1 MGLSVAGSNKA
12 VFLSYAK
19 QDAEAAGRICDALR
33 AAGIEVWF
41 DQSELRGGD
50 AWDAAIRRQIK
61 TCALLIPVI
70 SANTQGRAE
79 GYFRLEWKLA
89 VDRSHLMSHDRAFL
103 VPVVIDQTA
112 EDDERVPDKFREVQ
126 WTRLP
131 GGETPPA
138 FSTRLLKLLEQDA
151 TVGGTAPA
159 VTAAAAA
166 RAPAAA
172 AEPAASSVAAPVSKS
187 RTPLIAAAAAAL
199 ICLGIAAW
207 ATRHS
212 WMHTASVVA
221 YSNEDRRMTY
231 AVLPFQAAA
240 DDAHGVQIAKAT
252 GDEILSIL
260 ESRREIVSVAPQASA
275 QEAAAHEAGMRKL
288 SRTLDVHFL
297 VRGTVARSGDTYK
310 VTVLGIDGDSERVL
324 TTKTL
329 SVAADALTPRWRDDV
344 GEVVGELIYTGV
356 QTEVKR
362 ARSKPADALDVRD
375 LAFRA
380 SVDWGAMRDKDGKTA
395 NSTANDLLNKALA
408 ISPDDPYALR
418 TVARINLCDCV
429 NAWSPNP
436 DEQKAIG
443 AAALDKYLRLDPNS
457 SAMLLEKANLYQL
470 RLRWEESLVIAD
482 TVLAHEPE
490 SAEALGTKAAG
501 LLRMGRLKEAQDIMD
516 GLLPR
521 STWWGASSLAGDI
534 AFARGDYAR
543 AAQLSQKAVAQ
554 MSEPDLR
561 DRVDGSI
568 RLTLIASEARLG
580 HAVKAK
586 STWADFT
593 TTLPEV
599 TTIAAIK
606 KWMHPSADLADFEP
620 LYEGLR
626 MAGVS
631 N

>member
-1 MGLSVAGSNKA
+1 MSLCVAGSNKA

-19 QDAEAAGRICDALR
+19 QDAEAAGRICGALR

-61 TCALLIPVI
+61 TCALVIPVI
-70 SANTQGRAE
+70 SSNTQGRAE

-89 VDRSHLMSHDRAFL
+89 VDRSHLMSRDHAFL

-112 EDDERVPDKFREVQ
+112 EDDGRVPDKFLEVQ

-138 FSTRLLKLLEQDA
+138 FCARLLWLLEQDSC
-151 TVGGTAPA
+151 VGAGS
-159 VTAAAAA
+159 
-166 RAPAAA
+166 PAAA
-172 AEPAASSVAAPVSKS
+172 PVRTPGDVEPAVSKS
-187 RTPLIAAAAAAL
+187 RTPLIAAAAML
-199 ICLGIAAW
+199 ICLVIAAW

-212 WMHTASVVA
+212 WIHTTSVAA

-252 GDEILSIL
+252 SDEILSIL
-260 ESRREIVSVAPQASA
+260 ESRHEIVSVAPQASA

-288 SRTLDVHFL
+288 ARTLNVHFL
-297 VRGTVARSGDTYK
+297 VRGTVARSGDIYK

-324 TTKTL
+324 TTRML

-344 GEVVGELIYTGV
+344 GEVVGALITTGV
-356 QTEVKR
+356 EAEVKS
-362 ARSKPADALDVRD
+362 ARSKPVDALDVRD

-395 NSTANDLLNKALA
+395 NATANDLLNKALA

-418 TVARINLCDCV
+418 TLARINLCDCV
-429 NAWSPNP
+429 NAWSTNA

-443 AAALDKYLRLDPNS
+443 AAALDKYLMIDPNS
-457 SAMLLEKANLYQL
+457 TAMLMEKAGLYQL
-470 RLRWEESLVIAD
+470 RLRWEESLVITDA
-482 TVLAHEPE
+482 VLAREPE
-490 SAEALGTKAAG
+490 SARALDYKAVG
-501 LLRMGRLKEAQDIMD
+501 LLRLGRLKEAQTIMD
-516 GLLPR
+516 GLMARYP
-521 STWWGASSLAGDI
+521 TYWGVSALAGDI
-534 AFARGDYAR
+534 AYAQGDYSR
-543 AAQLSQKAVAQ
+543 AAALSQKSVAQ
-554 MSEPDLR
+554 MPEPAFR
-561 DRVDGSI
+561 DRVDGTI

-580 HAVKAK
+580 HAAKAK
-586 STWADFT
+586 ATWSDFT

-599 TTIAAIK
+599 NSLPAIK
-606 KWMHPSADLADFEP
+606 KWMHASADLADFEP

-626 MAGVS
+626 MAGVG